1 MQRVPNQAPSS
12 RIETSQPFVLE
23 LLTAEDI
30 RLSKDFM
37 LREGQYDGRDMVCD
51 QPEDAGEDTLD
62 GIGVSDRWQK
72 VE

>member
-51 QPEDAGEDTLD
+51 QPEDSGEDTLD
-62 GIGVSDRWQK
+62 GIRVSDRWQK